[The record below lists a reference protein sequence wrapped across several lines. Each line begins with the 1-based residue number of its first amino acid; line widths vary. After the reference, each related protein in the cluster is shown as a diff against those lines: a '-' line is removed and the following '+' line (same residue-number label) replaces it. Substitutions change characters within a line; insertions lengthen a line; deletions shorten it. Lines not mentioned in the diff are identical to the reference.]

1 MEKMTEIIVRVLNG
15 EATPSDKQTLIA
27 WLNERRENRE
37 NFNRL
42 ESVWNA
48 INIIDKSRDFDYE
61 KAFLKFRHEVD
72 LKLRALRK
80 ARLVRITDNIIR
92 VAAVAVIIVGIG
104 YLILSGPGEPVAPVT
119 AKCEVISPRG
129 SKTQVILPDNSV
141 VWLNSESRLEY
152 SNGYGIADREVF
164 LEGEGYFEVKTN
176 PEQVFVVNT
185 SGLRIKALGTTFN
198 VKSYPAD
205 NTVETTLIEGKVD
218 LENITSGK
226 PATIATL
233 EPNQKVTYFK
243 MTDEVAS
250 QEREDG
256 IIREEAAPAK
266 IKDISP
272 LLSNEEVDVSLVTSW
287 TNNMIFFDHETFQN
301 LAVRLERRFGVNIY
315 FMDDDIKN
323 LKFTGKFSDII
334 IEQVLAALQFASPF
348 YYRLY
353 DKDIYI
359 SEKPIL
365 KKPSPDTILN

>member
-15 EATPSDKQTLIA
+15 EASPSDKQTLIT
-27 WLNERRENRE
+27 WLNESQENKE
-37 NFNRL
+37 NFNKL

-48 INIIDKSRDFDYE
+48 IGIIDKSREFDYE
-61 KAFLKFRHEVD
+61 KAYLKFRQEVD
-72 LKLRALRK
+72 LKLKATRK
-80 ARLVRITDNIIR
+80 ARLVKIADNIIR

-104 YLILSGPGEPVAPVT
+104 YLILSGSGETVAPQI
-119 AKCEVISPRG
+119 AKCEIISPRG
-129 SKTQVILPDNSV
+129 SKTQVILPDSSV
-141 VWLNSESRLEY
+141 VWLNSESKLEY
-152 SNGYGIADREVF
+152 NNEYGIADREVF
-164 LEGEGYFEVKTN
+164 LEGEGYFQVKTN
-176 PEQVFVVNT
+176 PGQVFVVNT

-226 PATIATL
+226 PSTIATL

-243 MTDEVAS
+243 VTEEADK

-256 IIREEAAPAK
+256 VIREKAAPAK

-272 LLSNEEVDVSLVTSW
+272 MISNEKVDVSLVTSW
-287 TNNMIFFDHETFQN
+287 TNNMIFFDHETFQK
-301 LAVRLERRFGVNIY
+301 LSVRLERRFGVNIY
-315 FMDDDIKN
+315 FLDDEIKN

-348 YYRLY
+348 YYQLY

-359 SEKPIL
+359 SDKPIL
-365 KKPSPDTILN
+365 KKPSPETILN